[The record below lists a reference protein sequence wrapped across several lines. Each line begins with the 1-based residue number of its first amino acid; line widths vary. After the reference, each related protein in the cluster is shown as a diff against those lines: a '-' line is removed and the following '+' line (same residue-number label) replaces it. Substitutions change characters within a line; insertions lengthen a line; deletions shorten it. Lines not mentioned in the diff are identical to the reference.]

1 MQETA
6 AHIPGKLVNVFN
18 GKMIHPFLILLRKS
32 VGKCTA
38 SYVAKGEQLE
48 GCSVFHYMH
57 LEGTSQV

>member
-38 SYVAKGEQLE
+38 SYVAKGEQL
-48 GCSVFHYMH
+48 
-57 LEGTSQV
+57 